1 MPSIRTLV
9 LVLIAATGA
18 LAMRLS
24 SQPPTYDLLIR
35 NGRVLD
41 GTGNPW
47 LAADLGITGDRIVA
61 LGRLDNATAART
73 IDATGLTI
81 TPGFIDVHSHASTG
95 LAGALKEGRQLI
107 AQGLTTVVLNPDG
120 GGPVDVGG
128 QRSAFERGGIGINVA
143 LYTPHGSIRR
153 EVLGMADRAPTPAEL
168 DRMVALA
175 RAGMEAGAIG
185 LSSGLY
191 YAPGSYAKLDEVVA
205 LAKVAAEFGGVY
217 ESHVRD
223 EADYT
228 IGVVAAIDEVIRVS
242 EEARLPGIVAHMK
255 ALGPGTWGLSKTLV
269 QRIQAAR
276 DRGIQVYADQYPYDA
291 SSTGLEAALVPRW
304 AEVGGAAELRKRIDG
319 PDHSR
324 LVTEMTANLARRG
337 GAKTL
342 VIARFEPDPSLEGKS
357 LEEVA
362 AGMRLSPVEAA
373 LSMIM
378 KGGASVVSFNMSEP
392 DIEHIMR
399 QPFTMTCT
407 DGDLVPFGSGKP
419 HPRGNGAFARKLRV
433 YVNERGVVD
442 LAFAIRSMTSLPAS
456 VLGMKDR
463 GVLRDNARAD
473 VLIFDPAKVRDTATY
488 QDPHQLAEGIVYAI
502 VNGVVVRDAGAFTGK
517 LPGKVIAPERR

>member
-1 MPSIRTLV
+1 MTRTRVFV
-9 LVLIAATGA
+9 LCLMGA
-18 LAMRLS
+18 VAISRPLS
-24 SQPPTYDLLIR
+24 SQPATYDLLIR

-41 GTGNPW
+41 GSGNPW
-47 LAADLGITGDRIVA
+47 QAADLAIAGDRIVA
-61 LGRLDNATAART
+61 MGRLDGASAART
-73 IDATGLTI
+73 IDAGGLTV

-95 LAGALKEGRQLI
+95 LAGALREGRQLI

-120 GGPVDVGG
+120 GGPVDIRG
-128 QRSAFERGGIGINVA
+128 QRAGFERGGIGVNVA

-153 EVLGMADRAPTPAEL
+153 EVLGMADRAPTEAEV
-168 DRMVALA
+168 DRMVSLA
-175 RAGMEAGAIG
+175 RTGMQAGAIG

-217 ESHVRD
+217 ESHIRD

-228 IGVVAAIDEVIRVS
+228 IGVVAAVDEVIRVS

-255 ALGPGTWGLSKTLV
+255 ALGPGTWGMSKTMV
-269 QRIQAAR
+269 EHIQRAR
-276 DRGIQVYADQYPYDA
+276 DRGVQAYADQYPYDA

-319 PDHSR
+319 PDRSR
-324 LVTEMTANLARRG
+324 LITEMTANLARRG

-362 AGMRLSPVEAA
+362 AAMRLSPVEAA
-373 LSMIM
+373 LTMIM

-407 DGDLVPFGSGKP
+407 DGDLVPFGLGKP

-442 LAFAIRSMTSLPAS
+442 LPFAIRSMTSLPAS
-456 VLGMKDR
+456 VLGLKDR
-463 GVLRDNARAD
+463 GVLRANARAD
-473 VLIFDPAKVRDTATY
+473 ILIFDPAKVRDAATY
-488 QDPHQLAEGIVYAI
+488 QDPHQMAEGIAYAI
-502 VNGVVVRDAGAFTGK
+502 VNGAIVRDAGAFTGK
-517 LPGKVIAPERR
+517 LAGRVLSPERR

>member
-1 MPSIRTLV
+1 MRLTGHIFLSLF
-9 LVLIAATGA
+9 AAGA
-18 LAMRLS
+18 FSLPLS
-24 SQPPTYDLLIR
+24 SQPARYDLLIR

-41 GTGNPW
+41 GSGNPW
-47 LAADLGITGDRIVA
+47 QFADIGIVGDRIVA
-61 LGRLDNATAART
+61 MGRLQEATASRT
-73 IDATGLTI
+73 IDAAGLTV
-81 TPGFIDVHSHASTG
+81 TPGFIDVHSHATNG
-95 LAGALKEGRQLI
+95 LAGALREGRQLI

-120 GGPVDVGG
+120 GGPVDVRA
-128 QRSAFERGGIGINVA
+128 QRAAFERGGVGVNVA

-153 EVLGMADRAPTPAEL
+153 EVLGMADRAPTAEEL
-168 DRMVALA
+168 ARMLALA

-191 YAPGSYAKLDEVVA
+191 YAPGSYARLDEVIA

-228 IGVVAAIDEVIRVS
+228 IGVVAAVDEVIRVAD
-242 EEARLPGIVAHMK
+242 EAKLPGIVAHMK
-255 ALGPGTWGLSKTLV
+255 ALGPGTWGLSKALV
-269 QRIQAAR
+269 QHIQQAR
-276 DRGIQVYADQYPYDA
+276 DRGVSVYADQYPYDA

-304 AEVGGAAELRKRIDG
+304 AEAGGAAELRKRIDG

-324 LVTEMTANLARRG
+324 LATEMTANLARRG

-342 VIARFEPDPSLEGKS
+342 VIARFEPDPSLEGKT
-357 LEEVA
+357 LEDIA

-373 LSMIM
+373 VTMIM

-392 DIEHIMR
+392 DIEQIMR
-399 QPFTMTCT
+399 QTFTMTCT

-442 LAFAIRSMTSLPAS
+442 LPFAIRSMTSLPAS

-463 GVLRDNARAD
+463 GVLRANAKAD
-473 VLIFDPAKVRDTATY
+473 ILIFDPATVRDAATY
-488 QDPHQLAEGIVYAI
+488 QNPHQLAEGIQYAI
-502 VNGVVVRDAGAFTGK
+502 VNGVVVREAGAFTGK
-517 LPGKVIAPERR
+517 LPGTVIVPER